1 MRTAF
6 FKIVRLVIVVFIV
19 TFLSFSML
27 KLQEAATG
35 STIIDKVAPFGS
47 PAAKAKLRQQLHLN
61 DPFFVQY
68 GRWLGNAAQGDFGLK
83 YTGTGD
89 NASIGTRVSKIVGKQ
104 LPVSIELMIYAQLLA
119 LIIALPLGIYT
130 AYKNGSI
137 FDRVTNIVMFA
148 MLAMPA
154 FLAALALQIWAAKNP
169 NAGLPT
175 QYIGVGDF
183 PLTPF
188 THENLTQ
195 MLLPTI
201 SLAVAQIAVYM
212 RLLRS
217 DMIAT
222 LQEDFITTA
231 KAKGI
236 PPRRVLLRHAFRP
249 SSLTLLT
256 VAGLNVGALI
266 GGAIIV
272 EQIFNLPGI
281 GFELVRSIL
290 GSQVIETQAIIAII
304 AIIYV
309 LVNFLVDIL
318 YTVLDPRIRHARAIA

>member
-1 MRTAF
+1 MRTAL
-6 FKIVRLVIVVFIV
+6 FKVVRLLFVVIIV

-27 KLQEAATG
+27 KLQEVSTG
-35 STIIDKVAPFGS
+35 SDIISKVAPFGS
-47 PAAKAKLRQQLHLN
+47 PAAKARLREQLHLN
-61 DPFFVQY
+61 DSFFAQY
-68 GRWLGNAAQGDFGLK
+68 GRWLGNAVQGDFGLK

-89 NASIGTRVSKIVGKQ
+89 NATTGTPVQTILGDQ
-104 LPVSIELMIYAQLLA
+104 LPVSFELMLYAQVFALL
-119 LIIALPLGIYT
+119 IALPLGIYA
-130 AYKNGSI
+130 AYRNGSW
-137 FDRVTNIVMFA
+137 FDKGANVTMFA

-154 FLAALALQIWAAKNP
+154 FLAGLLLQTIVAQNKGW
-169 NAGLPT
+169 GLPT
-175 QYIGVGDF
+175 QYTAIGDF
-183 PLTPF
+183 PLNPF
-188 THENLTQ
+188 SLENWKQ

-236 PPRRVLLRHAFRP
+236 PTRRVLLRHAFRP

-256 VAGLNVGALI
+256 VAALNVGALI
-266 GGAIIV
+266 GGAIVV

-281 GFELVRSIL
+281 GSELVRSIL

-304 AIIYV
+304 AVIYV

-318 YTVLDPRIRHARAIA
+318 YTILDPRIRHARAIA

>member
-6 FKIVRLVIVVFIV
+6 FKVVRLLVVIFIV

-27 KLQEAATG
+27 KLQEATSG
-35 STIIDKVAPFGS
+35 STIIDKIAPFGS
-47 PAAKAKLRQQLHLN
+47 PAAKARLSESLHLN
-61 DPFFVQY
+61 DTFFAQY
-68 GRWLGNAAQGDFGLK
+68 GRWLGNAATGDFGLK

-89 NASIGTRVSKIVGKQ
+89 NATTGTPVSEIVGKE
-104 LPVSIELMIYAQLLA
+104 LPVSIELMIYAQILA
-119 LIIALPLGIYT
+119 LAFALPLGIYT
-130 AYKNGSI
+130 AYKNGSV
-137 FDRVTNIVMFA
+137 FDRITNITMFA

-154 FLAALALQIWAAKNP
+154 FLAALVLQIWAAKNP
-169 NAGLPT
+169 NTGLPT

-231 KAKGI
+231 KSKGI
-236 PPRRVLLRHAFRP
+236 PARRVLLRHAFRP

-281 GFELVRSIL
+281 GYELVRSIL
-290 GSQVIETQAIIAII
+290 GSQVVETQAIIAII
-304 AIIYV
+304 AVIYV

>member
-6 FKIVRLVIVVFIV
+6 FKLIRLVIVVVVV

-27 KLQEAATG
+27 KLQEATTG
-35 STIIDKVAPFGS
+35 STIIEKIAPFGS
-47 PAAKAKLRQQLHLN
+47 PAAKAKLSESLHLK

-68 GRWLGNAAQGDFGLK
+68 GRWFANAAQGDFGLQ

-89 NASIGTRVSKIVGKQ
+89 NAANGTPVSTIVGKE

-119 LIIALPLGIYT
+119 LAIALPLGIYT
-130 AYKNGSI
+130 AYKNGSKI
-137 FDRVTNIVMFA
+137 DKVTNIAMFA

-154 FLAALALQIWAAKNP
+154 FLAGLALQVWAAKNP

-175 QYIGVGDF
+175 QYTGVGDF

-188 THENLTQ
+188 TSDNFTQ

-201 SLAVAQIAVYM
+201 SLAIAQIAVYM

-231 KAKGI
+231 KSKGI
-236 PPRRVLLRHAFRP
+236 PARRVLMRHAFRP

-290 GSQVIETQAIIAII
+290 GTQVIETQAIIAII
-304 AIIYV
+304 AVIYV

>member
-1 MRTAF
+1 MRTLLL
-6 FKIVRLVIVVFIV
+6 KVVRLVFVVFIV

-27 KLQEAATG
+27 KLQESTSG
-35 STIIDKVAPFGS
+35 SDIVDKVAPFGS
-47 PAAKAKLRQQLHLN
+47 PEAKAKLRASLHLN
-61 DPFFVQY
+61 DPFLVQY
-68 GRWLGNAAQGDFGLK
+68 GRWLGDFVVLDFGLK
-83 YTGTGD
+83 YTGQGD
-89 NASIGTRVSKIVGKQ
+89 SAASGTPVSEIVKKK
-104 LPVSIELMIYAQLLA
+104 LPVSLELMFYAQVLA
-119 LIIALPLGIYT
+119 LLFALPLGILT
-130 AYKNGSI
+130 AYRNGTL
-137 FDRVTNIVMFA
+137 FDKGTNILMFA

-154 FLAALALQIWAAKNP
+154 FLAALLLQIGAANNP
-169 NAGLPT
+169 VWGLPT

-183 PLTPF
+183 PLNPF
-188 THENLTQ
+188 SSANWEQ

-201 SLAVAQIAVYM
+201 SLAIAQIAVYM

-236 PPRRVLLRHAFRP
+236 PARRVLLRHAFRP

-266 GGAIIV
+266 SGAIIV

-281 GFELVRSIL
+281 GDELVRSIL
-290 GSQVIETQAIIAII
+290 GTQVVETQALIAII
-304 AIIYV
+304 AVIYV
-309 LVNFLVDIL
+309 LVNFFVDLL

>member
-1 MRTAF
+1 MRTVL
-6 FKIVRLVIVVFIV
+6 FKVVRLVIVLFIV

-27 KLQEAATG
+27 KLQEVATG

-47 PAAKAKLRQQLHLN
+47 KAAKERLKESLHLN
-61 DPFFVQY
+61 DGFVSQY
-68 GRWLGNAAQGDFGLK
+68 ARWLGNAAQGDFGLK

-89 NASIGTRVSKIVGKQ
+89 NATTGTPVSDIISKE
-104 LPVSIELMIYAQLLA
+104 LPVSIELMIYAQILA
-119 LIIALPLGIYT
+119 LAIALPLGIYT
-130 AYKNGSI
+130 AYKNGSVI
-137 FDRVTNIVMFA
+137 DKTANITMFA

-154 FLAALALQIWAAKNP
+154 FLAALGLQIWAAKNP
-169 NAGLPT
+169 SLGLPT
-175 QYIGVGDF
+175 QYTSVGDF

-188 THENLTQ
+188 TRENTTQ

-217 DMIAT
+217 DMIST

-231 KAKGI
+231 KSKGI
-236 PPRRVLLRHAFRP
+236 PARRVLLRHAFRP

-281 GFELVRSIL
+281 GNELVRSIL
-290 GSQVIETQAIIAII
+290 GSQVVETQAIIAII

-309 LVNFLVDIL
+309 LVNFFVDIL

>member
-1 MRTAF
+1 MRTVIL
-6 FKIVRLVIVVFIV
+6 KLVRLVFVLFIV

-27 KLQEAATG
+27 KLQESRSDIINKIAAF
-35 STIIDKVAPFGS
+35 AS
-47 PAAKAKLRQQLHLN
+47 PKEKERLREEIGLK

-68 GRWLGNAAQGDFGLK
+68 AHWLGNFVTGDFGK
-83 YTGTGD
+83 TYTGSGD
-89 NASIGTRVSKIVGKQ
+89 NVTGVPVADSVQKR
-104 LPVSIELMIYAQLLA
+104 LPVSLELMLYAQIMALA
-119 LIIALPLGIYT
+119 IALPLGIYT
-130 AYKNGSI
+130 AYKNGSV
-137 FDRVTNIVMFA
+137 FDRLANLSAFA

-154 FLAALALQIWAAKNP
+154 FLAALLLQIYVAAKWHIWD
-169 NAGLPT
+169 LPT
-175 QYIGVGDF
+175 QYTGVGDF
-183 PLTPF
+183 PLSPF
-188 THENLTQ
+188 SSENWKQ

-201 SLAVAQIAVYM
+201 SLAIAQIAVYM

-231 KAKGI
+231 KSKGI

-266 GGAIIV
+266 SGAIVV
-272 EQIFNLPGI
+272 ERIFGLPGI
-281 GFELVRSIL
+281 GSRLAESIL
-290 GSQVIETQAIIAII
+290 GTQSIETQALIAVI
-304 AIIYV
+304 AVIYV
-309 LVNFLVDIL
+309 LVNFVVDLL

>member
-1 MRTAF
+1 M
-6 FKIVRLVIVVFIV
+6 
-19 TFLSFSML
+19 S
-27 KLQEAATG
+27 
-35 STIIDKVAPFGS
+35 
-47 PAAKAKLRQQLHLN
+47 
-61 DPFFVQY
+61 QY
-68 GRWLGNAAQGDFGLK
+68 LRWLGNAVGGDFGLK

-89 NASIGTRVSKIVGKQ
+89 NATTGTPVSEIIAKE

-119 LIIALPLGIYT
+119 LAIALPLGIYT
-130 AYKNGSI
+130 AYKSGSL
-137 FDRVTNIVMFA
+137 FDKTANITMFA

-154 FLAALALQIWAAKNP
+154 FLVALGLQIWAAKNP
-169 NAGLPT
+169 NLGLPT
-175 QYIGVGDF
+175 QYTSVGDF

-188 THENLTQ
+188 TSENTTQ

-231 KAKGI
+231 KSKGI
-236 PPRRVLLRHAFRP
+236 PARRVLLRHAFRP

-281 GFELVRSIL
+281 GNELVRSIL
-290 GSQVIETQAIIAII
+290 GSQVVETQAIIAII

-309 LVNFLVDIL
+309 LVNFFVDIL

>member
-1 MRTAF
+1 MRTALL
-6 FKIVRLVIVVFIV
+6 KLIRLLFVVLVV

-27 KLQEAATG
+27 KLQEATTG
-35 STIIDKVAPFGS
+35 STIVEKVAPFGS
-47 PAAKAKLRQQLHLN
+47 PAAKARLRAQLHL
-61 DPFFVQY
+61 DEPFFVQY
-68 GRWLGNAAQGDFGLK
+68 GRWLGSAVTLDFGLK

-89 NASIGTRVSKIVGKQ
+89 NATTGTPVSDILRDE
-104 LPVSIELMIYAQLLA
+104 LPVSIELMLYAQILA
-119 LIIALPLGIYT
+119 LIVALPLGIYT
-130 AYKNGSI
+130 AYKNGSAI
-137 FDRVTNIVMFA
+137 DRVTNVTMFA

-154 FLAALALQIWAAKNP
+154 FLAALVLQTIVASNKGI
-169 NAGLPT
+169 GLPT
-175 QYIGVGDF
+175 QYTAIGDF

-188 THENLTQ
+188 TSENFKQ

-231 KAKGI
+231 KSKGI

-266 GGAIIV
+266 GGAIVV

-281 GFELVRSIL
+281 GYELVRSIL
-290 GSQVIETQAIIAII
+290 GSQVVETQAIIAII

>member
-6 FKIVRLVIVVFIV
+6 FKLVRLVVVIFVV

-27 KLQEAATG
+27 KLQEVATG
-35 STIIDKVAPFGS
+35 ATIIDRIAPFAS
-47 PAAKAKLRQQLHLN
+47 QAKKAELTQSLNLN

-68 GRWLGNAAQGDFGLK
+68 GRWLGNAVTGDFGLK
-83 YTGTGD
+83 YTGTGN
-89 NASIGTRVSKIVGKQ
+89 NATTGTPVSTIIGKE
-104 LPVSIELMIYAQLLA
+104 LPVSIELMLYAQFLA
-119 LIIALPLGIYT
+119 LLIALPLGIYT
-130 AYKNGSI
+130 AYKNGSVV
-137 FDRVTNIVMFA
+137 DKVSNIAMFA

-154 FLAALALQIWAAKNP
+154 FLAGLALQVWAAKNP
-169 NAGLPT
+169 NLGLPT

-188 THENLTQ
+188 TSENFNQ
-195 MLLPTI
+195 MILPTI

-217 DMIAT
+217 DMITT

-236 PPRRVLLRHAFRP
+236 PARRVLLRHAFRP

-266 GGAIIV
+266 GGAIII
-272 EQIFNLPGI
+272 ERIFNLPGI
-281 GFELVRSIL
+281 GLELVASIL
-290 GSQVIETQAIIAII
+290 SGQVVETQAIIAII
-304 AIIYV
+304 AVIYV

>member
-1 MRTAF
+1 MRTAL
-6 FKIVRLVIVVFIV
+6 FKLVRLVFVVLVV

-27 KLQEAATG
+27 KLQEATSG
-35 STIIDKVAPFGS
+35 SDIISKIAPFGS
-47 PAAKAKLRQQLHLN
+47 PQAKAALREQLHLS

-68 GRWLGNAAQGDFGLK
+68 GRWLGNFVTGDFGLK

-89 NASIGTRVSKIVGKQ
+89 SAATGTPVSEIVKKE

-119 LIIALPLGIYT
+119 LLVALPLGIYT
-130 AYKNGSI
+130 AYKNGSF
-137 FDRVTNIVMFA
+137 FDRSTNVLMFA

-154 FLAALALQIWAAKNP
+154 FLAALLLQIWVANNP
-169 NAGLPT
+169 NVGIPT

-183 PLTPF
+183 PLSPF
-188 THENLTQ
+188 SSENWTQ
-195 MLLPTI
+195 MILPTI

-231 KAKGI
+231 KSKGI
-236 PPRRVLLRHAFRP
+236 PARRVLLRHAFRP

-266 GGAIIV
+266 GGAIVV

-281 GFELVRSIL
+281 GYELVRSIL
-290 GSQVIETQAIIAII
+290 GTQVVETQAIIAII
-304 AIIYV
+304 AVIYV

>member
-1 MRTAF
+1 MRTAV
-6 FKIVRLVIVVFIV
+6 FKLIRLLIVVFIV

-47 PAAKAKLRQQLHLN
+47 PAAKARLREQLNLN
-61 DPFFVQY
+61 KSFFEQY
-68 GRWLGNAAQGDFGLK
+68 GIWLGNAATGDFGLK

-89 NASIGTRVSKIVGKQ
+89 NATTGTPVKDIVSEE
-104 LPVSIELMIYAQLLA
+104 LPVSIELMIYAQVLA
-119 LIIALPLGIYT
+119 LLIAIPLGIYT
-130 AYKNGSI
+130 AFKNGSVV
-137 FDRVTNIVMFA
+137 DKVSNIAAFA

-154 FLAALALQIWAAKNP
+154 FLAALVLQTIVASNKGL
-169 NAGLPT
+169 GLPT
-175 QYIGVGDF
+175 QYTSVGSF
-183 PLTPF
+183 PLGPF
-188 THENLTQ
+188 GLENWKQ

-231 KAKGI
+231 KSKGI
-236 PPRRVLLRHAFRP
+236 PARRVLLRHAFRP

-266 GGAIIV
+266 GGAIVV

-281 GFELVRSIL
+281 GYELVRSIL
-290 GSQVIETQAIIAII
+290 GSQVVETQAIIAII

-309 LVNFLVDIL
+309 LVNFFVDIL

>member
-61 DPFFVQY
+61 DPFFMQY
-68 GRWLGNAAQGDFGLK
+68 GRWLGNAATGDFGLK

-89 NASIGTRVSKIVGKQ
+89 NASIGTRVSKIVGKE

-175 QYIGVGDF
+175 QYIGVADF

-281 GFELVRSIL
+281 GYELVRSIL

>member
-1 MRTAF
+1 MRTAV
-6 FKIVRLVIVVFIV
+6 FKVVRLLIVVFIV

-27 KLQEAATG
+27 KLQEATTG
-35 STIIDKVAPFGS
+35 STIIDKVAPFAS
-47 PAAKAKLRQQLHLN
+47 PAAKARLKESLHLN

-89 NASIGTRVSKIVGKQ
+89 NATTGTPVSTIIGKE

-119 LIIALPLGIYT
+119 LIIALPLGIYA
-130 AYKNGSI
+130 AYKSGSM
-137 FDRVTNIVMFA
+137 FDRTTNVIMFA

-154 FLAALALQIWAAKNP
+154 FLAALALQIWVAKNP

-188 THENLTQ
+188 THENFTQ

-201 SLAVAQIAVYM
+201 SLAIAQIAVYM

-231 KAKGI
+231 KSKGI
-236 PPRRVLLRHAFRP
+236 PARRVLMRHAFRP

-281 GFELVRSIL
+281 GNELVRSIL
-290 GSQVIETQAIIAII
+290 GSQVVETQAIIAII

>member
-1 MRTAF
+1 MRTAL
-6 FKIVRLVIVVFIV
+6 FKVVRLVIVVFIV

-27 KLQEAATG
+27 KLQEATSG
-35 STIIDKVAPFGS
+35 STIIEKIAPFAS
-47 PAAKAKLRQQLHLN
+47 PAAKAQLRESLHLN
-61 DPFFVQY
+61 DSFFSQY
-68 GRWLGNAAQGDFGLK
+68 GTWIGNAVTFDFGLK
-83 YTGTGD
+83 YTGTGEQ
-89 NASIGTRVSKIVGKQ
+89 ATTGTPVSEIVGKQ
-104 LPVSIELMIYAQLLA
+104 LPVSIELMIYAQILA
-119 LIIALPLGIYT
+119 LLIALPLGIYT
-130 AYKNGSI
+130 AYKSGSKI
-137 FDRVTNIVMFA
+137 DKISNITMFA

-154 FLAALALQIWAAKNP
+154 FLVALVLQIGAANNP
-169 NAGLPT
+169 VWGLPT

-183 PLTPF
+183 PLSPLDP
-188 THENLTQ
+188 ENWKQ

-231 KAKGI
+231 KSKGI
-236 PPRRVLLRHAFRP
+236 PARRVLLRHAFRP

-266 GGAIIV
+266 SGAIIV

-281 GFELVRSIL
+281 GYELVRSIL

-304 AIIYV
+304 AVIYV
-309 LVNFLVDIL
+309 LVNFVIDIL

>member
-1 MRTAF
+1 MRTVL
-6 FKIVRLVIVVFIV
+6 FKVVRLVIVLFVV

-27 KLQEAATG
+27 KLQEVATG
-35 STIIDKVAPFGS
+35 STIIEKVAPFAS
-47 PAAKAKLRQQLHLN
+47 PEAKAKLKEQLHLN
-61 DPFFVQY
+61 DSFFSQY
-68 GRWLGNAAQGDFGLK
+68 ARWLGDAVQGDFGKK

-89 NASIGTRVSKIVGKQ
+89 NASIGTPVSDIISKE
-104 LPVSIELMIYAQLLA
+104 LPVSIELMLYAQILA
-119 LIIALPLGIYT
+119 LAVALPLGIYT

-137 FDRVTNIVMFA
+137 IDKTANITMFA

-154 FLAALALQIWAAKNP
+154 FLVALALQIWAAKNP
-169 NAGLPT
+169 NLGLPT
-175 QYIGVGDF
+175 QYTSVGDF

-188 THENLTQ
+188 TSENTTQ

-217 DMIAT
+217 DMIST

-231 KAKGI
+231 KSKGI
-236 PPRRVLLRHAFRP
+236 PARRVLMRHAFRP

-281 GFELVRSIL
+281 GNELVRSIL
-290 GSQVIETQAIIAII
+290 GSQVVETQAIIAII

-309 LVNFLVDIL
+309 LVNFFVDIL

>member
-6 FKIVRLVIVVFIV
+6 FKLIRLVIVVVVV

-27 KLQEAATG
+27 KLQEATTG
-35 STIIDKVAPFGS
+35 STIIEKIAPFGS
-47 PAAKAKLRQQLHLN
+47 PAAKAQLSKSLHLD
-61 DPFFVQY
+61 DPFIVQY
-68 GRWLGNAAQGDFGLK
+68 GRWFVNAAQGDFGLK

-89 NASIGTRVSKIVGKQ
+89 NATTGTPVSTIVGKE

-119 LIIALPLGIYT
+119 LAIALPLGIYT
-130 AYKNGSI
+130 AYKNGSKI
-137 FDRVTNIVMFA
+137 DKVTNIVMFA

-154 FLAALALQIWAAKNP
+154 FLAGLALQVWAAKNP

-175 QYIGVGDF
+175 QYTGVGDF

-188 THENLTQ
+188 TNENFTQ

-201 SLAVAQIAVYM
+201 SLAIAQIAVYM

-231 KAKGI
+231 KSKGI
-236 PPRRVLLRHAFRP
+236 PARRVLLRHAFRP

>member
-1 MRTAF
+1 MRTALL
-6 FKIVRLVIVVFIV
+6 KVVRLLFVVLVV

-27 KLQEAATG
+27 KLQEATTG
-35 STIIDKVAPFGS
+35 STIVEKVAPFGS
-47 PAAKAKLRQQLHLN
+47 PAAKARLREQLHLN

-68 GRWLGNAAQGDFGLK
+68 ARWLGNAAQGDFGLK

-89 NASIGTRVSKIVGKQ
+89 NATTGTPVSDIIREE
-104 LPVSIELMIYAQLLA
+104 LPVSIELMIYAQVLA
-119 LIIALPLGIYT
+119 LAIALPLGIWT
-130 AYKNGSI
+130 AYKNGTV
-137 FDRVTNIVMFA
+137 FDRATNITMFA

-154 FLAALALQIWAAKNP
+154 FLAALVLQTIVASNHGI
-169 NAGLPT
+169 GLPT
-175 QYIGVGDF
+175 QYTAIGDF

-188 THENLTQ
+188 TAENFKQ

-231 KAKGI
+231 KSKGI

-266 GGAIIV
+266 GGAIVV

-281 GFELVRSIL
+281 GYELVRSIL
-290 GSQVIETQAIIAII
+290 GSQVVETQAIIAII
-304 AIIYV
+304 AIVYV
-309 LVNFLVDIL
+309 LVNFFVDIL

>member
-1 MRTAF
+1 MRTTI
-6 FKIVRLVIVVFIV
+6 FKLIRLVIVVIVV

-27 KLQEAATG
+27 KLQEATTG
-35 STIIDKVAPFGS
+35 STIIEKIAPFGS
-47 PAAKAKLRQQLHLN
+47 PAAKAKLSKSLHLN

-68 GRWLGNAAQGDFGLK
+68 GRWLGNAAQGDFGLQ

-89 NASIGTRVSKIVGKQ
+89 NAANGTPVSTIVGKE

-119 LIIALPLGIYT
+119 LAVALPLGIYT
-130 AYKNGSI
+130 AYKNGSMI
-137 FDRVTNIVMFA
+137 DKVTNIVMFA

-154 FLAALALQIWAAKNP
+154 FLAGLALQVWAAKNP
-169 NAGLPT
+169 NAGFPT
-175 QYIGVGDF
+175 QYTGVGNF

-188 THENLTQ
+188 TSDNFTQ

-201 SLAVAQIAVYM
+201 SLAIAQIAVYM

-231 KAKGI
+231 KSKGI
-236 PPRRVLLRHAFRP
+236 PARRVLLRHAFRP

-281 GFELVRSIL
+281 GYELVRSIL
-290 GSQVIETQAIIAII
+290 GTQVIETQAIIAII
-304 AIIYV
+304 AVIYV

>member
-1 MRTAF
+1 MRTAL
-6 FKIVRLVIVVFIV
+6 FKVVRLLIVVFIV

-27 KLQEAATG
+27 KLQEATTG
-35 STIIDKVAPFGS
+35 STIIDKVAPFAS
-47 PAAKAKLRQQLHLN
+47 PQAKAKLKEQLHLN

-68 GRWLGNAAQGDFGLK
+68 GRWLGDAVQGDFGKK
-83 YTGTGD
+83 YTGTG
-89 NASIGTRVSKIVGKQ
+89 NTATTGTPVSQIVNKK

-119 LIIALPLGIYT
+119 LLFALPLGIYA
-130 AYKNGSI
+130 AYKNGSV
-137 FDRVTNIVMFA
+137 FDRITNVIMFA

-154 FLAALALQIWAAKNP
+154 FLAALALQIWVAKNP
-169 NAGLPT
+169 NMGLPT
-175 QYIGVGDF
+175 QYIGIGDF

-188 THENLTQ
+188 TSDNLTQ

-201 SLAVAQIAVYM
+201 SLAIAQIAVYM

-231 KAKGI
+231 KSKGI
-236 PPRRVLLRHAFRP
+236 PARRVLMRHAFRP

-272 EQIFNLPGI
+272 EQIFNIPGI
-281 GFELVRSIL
+281 GDELVRSIL
-290 GSQVIETQAIIAII
+290 GSQVVETQAIIAII
-304 AIIYV
+304 AIVYV

>member
-6 FKIVRLVIVVFIV
+6 FKLIRLVIVVVVV

-27 KLQEAATG
+27 KLQEATTG
-35 STIIDKVAPFGS
+35 STIIEKIAPFGS
-47 PAAKAKLRQQLHLN
+47 PAAKARLSKSLHLD
-61 DPFFVQY
+61 DPFIVQY
-68 GRWLGNAAQGDFGLK
+68 GRWFVNAAQGDFGLK

-89 NASIGTRVSKIVGKQ
+89 NATTGTPVSTIVGKE

-119 LIIALPLGIYT
+119 LAIALPLGIYT
-130 AYKNGSI
+130 AYKNGSKI
-137 FDRVTNIVMFA
+137 DKVTNIVMFA

-154 FLAALALQIWAAKNP
+154 FLAGLALQVWAAKNP

-175 QYIGVGDF
+175 QYTGVGDF

-188 THENLTQ
+188 TNENFTQ

-201 SLAVAQIAVYM
+201 SLAIAQIAVYM

-231 KAKGI
+231 KSKGI
-236 PPRRVLLRHAFRP
+236 PARRVLLRHAFRP

>member
-6 FKIVRLVIVVFIV
+6 FKLIRLVIVVVVV

-27 KLQEAATG
+27 KLQEATTG
-35 STIIDKVAPFGS
+35 STIIEKIAPFGS
-47 PAAKAKLRQQLHLN
+47 PAAKAQLSKSLHLD

-68 GRWLGNAAQGDFGLK
+68 GRWFVNAAQGDFGLK

-89 NASIGTRVSKIVGKQ
+89 NATTGTPVSTIVGKE

-119 LIIALPLGIYT
+119 LAIALPLGIYT
-130 AYKNGSI
+130 AYKNGSKI
-137 FDRVTNIVMFA
+137 DKVTNVVMFA

-154 FLAALALQIWAAKNP
+154 FLAGLALQVWAAKNP

-175 QYIGVGDF
+175 QYTGVGDF

-188 THENLTQ
+188 TNENFTQ

-201 SLAVAQIAVYM
+201 SLAIAQIAVYM

-231 KAKGI
+231 KSKGI
-236 PPRRVLLRHAFRP
+236 PARRVLLRHAFRP

>member
-1 MRTAF
+1 MRTAI
-6 FKIVRLVIVVFIV
+6 FKLIRLLIVVFIV

-27 KLQEAATG
+27 KLQEFATG
-35 STIIDKVAPFGS
+35 STIIDKVAPFASLGE
-47 PAAKAKLRQQLHLN
+47 KAKLRESLHLN
-61 DPFFVQY
+61 DPFIVQY
-68 GRWLGNAAQGDFGLK
+68 GEWLGNAVTGDFGLK
-83 YTGTGD
+83 YTGTGN
-89 NASIGTRVSKIVGKQ
+89 NATTGTPVSTIIGKE
-104 LPVSIELMIYAQLLA
+104 LPVSIELMIYAQILA
-119 LIIALPLGIYT
+119 LLLALPLGIYA
-130 AYKNGSI
+130 AYKSGSA
-137 FDRVTNIVMFA
+137 FDKVANITMFA

-154 FLAALALQIWAAKNP
+154 FLAALALQIWAANNP

-175 QYIGVGDF
+175 LYSTVGDF

-188 THENLTQ
+188 TSENLKQ

-201 SLAVAQIAVYM
+201 SLAIAQIAVYM

-231 KAKGI
+231 KSKGI
-236 PPRRVLLRHAFRP
+236 PARRVLLRHAFRP

-266 GGAIIV
+266 GGAIII
-272 EQIFNLPGI
+272 ERIFNLPGI
-281 GFELVRSIL
+281 GLELVASIL

-304 AIIYV
+304 AVIYV

-318 YTVLDPRIRHARAIA
+318 YTVLDPRIRHARSIA

>member
-6 FKIVRLVIVVFIV
+6 FKFVRLLIVVFIV

-27 KLQEAATG
+27 KLQEATSG

-47 PAAKAKLRQQLHLN
+47 PAAKERLRESLHLN
-61 DPFFVQY
+61 ESFFAQY
-68 GRWLGNAAQGDFGLK
+68 GIWIGDAVRGDFGLK
-83 YTGTGD
+83 YTGTGE
-89 NASIGTRVSKIVGKQ
+89 NATTGTPVSEIVRTE
-104 LPVSIELMIYAQLLA
+104 LPVSIELMIYAQILA
-119 LIIALPLGIYT
+119 LLVALPLGIYT
-130 AYKNGSI
+130 AYKNGSK
-137 FDRVTNIVMFA
+137 FDKIANITMFA

-154 FLAALALQIWAAKNP
+154 FLAALVLQIGAANNP
-169 NAGLPT
+169 SWGLPT

-183 PLTPF
+183 PLSPF
-188 THENLTQ
+188 DLENWKQ

-201 SLAVAQIAVYM
+201 SLAIAQIAVYM

-231 KAKGI
+231 KSKGI
-236 PPRRVLLRHAFRP
+236 PARRVLLRHAFRP

-266 GGAIIV
+266 SGAIIV

-281 GFELVRSIL
+281 GYELVRSIL
-290 GSQVIETQAIIAII
+290 GSQVI
-304 AIIYV
+304 
-309 LVNFLVDIL
+309 
-318 YTVLDPRIRHARAIA
+318 

>member
-1 MRTAF
+1 MRTLLLKF
-6 FKIVRLVIVVFIV
+6 VRLVFVVFIV

-27 KLQEAATG
+27 KLQEATTG
-35 STIIDKVAPFGS
+35 STIIEKIAPFGS
-47 PAAKAKLRQQLHLN
+47 PAAKQQLADSLHLD

-68 GRWLGNAAQGDFGLK
+68 GRWLGNAVQGDFGLK

-89 NASIGTRVSKIVGKQ
+89 NATTGTPVSTIVGKK
-104 LPVSIELMIYAQLLA
+104 LPVSIELMIYAQILA
-119 LIIALPLGIYT
+119 LLFALPLGIYT
-130 AYKNGSI
+130 AYRNGSR
-137 FDRVTNIVMFA
+137 FDKITNIVMFA

-154 FLAALALQIWAAKNP
+154 FLAGLALQLWAAKNP
-169 NAGLPT
+169 NAGFPT
-175 QYIGVGDF
+175 QYTGVDDF

-188 THENLTQ
+188 TGENFKQ
-195 MLLPTI
+195 MLLPTV
-201 SLAVAQIAVYM
+201 SLAIAQIAVYM

-231 KAKGI
+231 KSKGI
-236 PPRRVLLRHAFRP
+236 PARRVLMRHAFRP

-281 GFELVRSIL
+281 GDELVRSIL

>member
-1 MRTAF
+1 MRTAL
-6 FKIVRLVIVVFIV
+6 FKLIRLLFVVLVV

-27 KLQEAATG
+27 KLQETTSG
-35 STIIDKVAPFGS
+35 SDVVDKIAPFGS
-47 PAAKAKLRQQLHLN
+47 PEAKATLRAELHLK

-68 GRWLGNAAQGDFGLK
+68 GRWLGDFATGDFGKK
-83 YTGTGD
+83 YTGTGN
-89 NASIGTRVSKIVGKQ
+89 NATTGTPVSEIIKKE
-104 LPVSIELMIYAQLLA
+104 LPVSIELMIYAQVLA
-119 LIIALPLGIYT
+119 LLIALPLGIYT

-137 FDRVTNIVMFA
+137 FDRLTNMTMFA

-154 FLAALALQIWAAKNP
+154 FLAALLLQIWAANNP
-169 NAGLPT
+169 NLGIPT

-183 PLTPF
+183 PLSPF
-188 THENLTQ
+188 SSDNWTQ
-195 MLLPTI
+195 MLFPMI

-236 PPRRVLLRHAFRP
+236 PARRVLLRHAFRP

-266 GGAIIV
+266 GGAIVV

-281 GFELVRSIL
+281 GNELVRSIL
-290 GSQVIETQAIIAII
+290 GTQAVETQAIIAII
-304 AIIYV
+304 AVIYV